1 MSKEV
6 GEVKHTKL
14 NMASYGF
21 GNFMN
26 EFVQMAF
33 GTFAFYFYEIEI
45 GLNVWLIG
53 LGFLFYAVYNGIND
67 PIVGFLTNKPFKFTK
82 KWGRRFPWILIGGVP
97 FILSYIL
104 IFSPPALNPVSD
116 AWLLFLWLIFTT
128 FLFDTFASVFWVNFS
143 SLFPDKFRSVKE
155 RRTATG
161 LQIPVGLV
169 GVALGA
175 IIPPLFID
183 KGIASTYFVQA
194 GAVIIVG
201 LIALGL
207 SIPGIRDDQD
217 AVDKYLETHTARE
230 KGPPFF
236 KSLVNALKQRS
247 FLAFIISYTMY
258 RTLVNSMTA
267 SVPYVWDN
275 LLGLDENASIP
286 IFAGFLIGAL
296 VSTPIWVKLAHKT
309 NNNKKVMVICGILMG
324 IFTIPLIFLE
334 EFLAIII
341 AMVVWGLSIGGYWA
355 MIAPVLADVVDES
368 IVRLKERQ
376 EGVYAGFQQFF
387 GRLGIFF
394 QAISFTLAHAFT
406 GFAADPYSASAK
418 FGVHIHLAIVPMI
431 CILIG
436 TFVFWKWY
444 DLTPEKVG
452 ENQKK
457 IIELNL

>member
-1 MSKEV
+1 MSKEI
-6 GEVKHTKL
+6 GEIRHSKK

-33 GTFAFYFYEIEI
+33 GTYAFYFYEIEL
-45 GLNVWLIG
+45 GLNVWFVTA
-53 LGFLFYAVYNGIND
+53 GFFFYAVYNAIND
-67 PIVGFLTNKPFKFTK
+67 PIVGYLTNRPFKFTK

-97 FILSYIL
+97 FVLSYIF
-104 IFSPPALNPVSD
+104 IFTPPALNPVSEG
-116 AWLLFLWLIFTT
+116 WLLLLWLVFTT
-128 FLFDTFASVFWVNFS
+128 CLFDTFASVFWVNFS

-175 IIPPLFID
+175 IVPPILLTQGIP
-183 KGIASTYFVQA
+183 STYVVQA
-194 GAVIIVG
+194 GGVIIIG

-207 SIPGIRDDQD
+207 AIPGVRDDQD
-217 AVDKYLETHTARE
+217 AVDKYLETHKTRE
-230 KGPPFF
+230 KGPSFF
-236 KSLVNALKQRS
+236 KLLGSALKQKS
-247 FLAFIISYTMY
+247 FVAFIISYTLY
-258 RTLVNSMTA
+258 RTLVQSMTA
-267 SVPYVWDN
+267 SVPYVVDD
-275 LLGLDENASIP
+275 LLGLGDNAAIP
-286 IFAGFLIGAL
+286 IFAGFLVGAI
-296 VSTPIWVKLAHKT
+296 VSTPIWVMAAHKT
-309 NNNKKVMVICGILMG
+309 NNNKQIMVLCGLLMG
-324 IFTIPLIFLE
+324 VFTIPLIFLE
-334 EFLAIII
+334 SLVGIII

-368 IVRLKERQ
+368 VVTHKRRQ
-376 EGVYAGFQQFF
+376 EGIYAGFQQFF
-387 GRLGIFF
+387 GRLAIFF
-394 QAISFTLAHAFT
+394 QALSFALARTFSPT
-406 GFAADPYSASAK
+406 NK
-418 FGVHIHLAIVPMI
+418 IGVHIHLAVVPMI

-444 DLTPEKVG
+444 NLTPDRVA